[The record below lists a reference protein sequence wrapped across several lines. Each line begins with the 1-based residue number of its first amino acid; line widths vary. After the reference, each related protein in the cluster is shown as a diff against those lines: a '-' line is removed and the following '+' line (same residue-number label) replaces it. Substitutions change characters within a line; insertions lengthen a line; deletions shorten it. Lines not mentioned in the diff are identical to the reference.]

1 MNRITHILQEIRATF
16 FLLVGFVM
24 LTMICALT
32 AWATLMRPMGVGR
45 ATVCSVV
52 RYFMAASWSRFSHS
66 PHVGDTTFE
75 ISSSEMPDKL

>member
-32 AWATLMRPMGVGR
+32 AWATLMRPMGWAER
-45 ATVCSVV
+45 RSAQ
-52 RYFMAASWSRFSHS
+52 
-66 PHVGDTTFE
+66 
-75 ISSSEMPDKL
+75 L